1 VDLSTQIR
9 DYAVAV
15 DSVQEPMTLDE
26 VTRVRLSSEQVLPV
40 SAVAR
45 PAEPRPIRAWLGV
58 VTAAAAVFVLVGGT
72 ALLTQMTGSDTS
84 VADTEVGATPTTEP
98 TALPTATLSLLTW
111 SRVTNDDVLGD
122 RVAFTAGMRDVI
134 VGGPGLVAVGEGD
147 DGAAVW
153 TSIDGFAWS
162 RVPNPVSV
170 FSGGHTMFSVTAGTS
185 GMVAVGGERGPEHE
199 SGDGDAAVWTS
210 ADGTTWSLVP
220 HDESVL
226 GGEGEQQMVS
236 VTAGGPGLVAVG
248 WDTSSGSQDAAVWT
262 SVDGITWSRV
272 PNDESV
278 FGGQHDQTM
287 SSVAVGGPGL
297 VAVGADS
304 FLDVDRG
311 QLTGYDDSIS
321 VAAVWTSVDGLTW
334 TRVPH
339 DETILG
345 GEGNQ
350 WMSSVASAS
359 VGLVAVGGDWSRA
372 VHHAAVWTSVDGITW
387 SRVPNDES
395 VFGGEHDQIMNSVT
409 PVGSGLVAVGR
420 AWASSDSGSFTGHDS
435 SASVWAS
442 DDGFT
447 WSWMGYDEAVFG
459 SEDNSTT
466 LLTDGPVYTES
477 RQFMSSV
484 ITTDFGVIAVGADW
498 SGPSHGAAVWVA
510 VPRKGSR

>member
-9 DYAVAV
+9 DYAAAV

-26 VTRVRLSSEQVLPV
+26 ITRVRLSSEQVRPV

-45 PAEPRPIRAWLGV
+45 PAEPRPFRAWLGV

-98 TALPTATLSLLTW
+98 NALPTATPSLLTW
-111 SRVTNDDVLGD
+111 SRVTDEDVLGD

-162 RVPNPVSV
+162 RVPDPVSV
-170 FSGGHTMFSVTAGTS
+170 FSGGATMFSVTAGNR
-185 GMVAVGGERGPEHE
+185 GLVAVGGERGPEHE

-210 ADGTTWSLVP
+210 ADGFTWSRVT
-220 HDESVL
+220 HDESVF

-248 WDTSSGSQDAAVWT
+248 WDTSGGSPDAAVWT
-262 SVDGITWSRV
+262 SVDGFAWSRV
-272 PNDESV
+272 PHNEST
-278 FGGQHDQTM
+278 FGGDHDETM

-311 QLTGYDDSIS
+311 QLTNYDDTIS
-321 VAAVWTSVDGLTW
+321 VAAVWTSIDGLTW
-334 TRVPH
+334 QRVPH
-339 DETILG
+339 DEAILG

-350 WMSSVASAS
+350 WMDSVTSTA
-359 VGLVAVGGDWSRA
+359 VGLVAVGGDWSRE
-372 VHHAAVWTSVDGITW
+372 VHHAAVWMSVDGITW
-387 SRVPNDES
+387 SRIHNDES
-395 VFGGEHDQIMNSVT
+395 VFGGEHDQLMSSVT
-409 PVGSGLVAVGR
+409 WVGSGVIAVGR

-435 SASVWAS
+435 AASVWAS
-442 DDGFT
+442 DDGLMWT
-447 WSWMGYDEAVFG
+447 WMGYDEAVFG
-459 SEDNSTT
+459 SEDNTT
-466 LLTDGPVYTES
+466 SLLSDGPVFTES
-477 RQFMSSV
+477 RQFMTSV
-484 ITTDFGVIAVGADW
+484 IATQWGAVAVGADW
-498 SGPSHGAAVWVA
+498 AGPSHGAAVWV
-510 VPRKGSR
+510 GEGGE